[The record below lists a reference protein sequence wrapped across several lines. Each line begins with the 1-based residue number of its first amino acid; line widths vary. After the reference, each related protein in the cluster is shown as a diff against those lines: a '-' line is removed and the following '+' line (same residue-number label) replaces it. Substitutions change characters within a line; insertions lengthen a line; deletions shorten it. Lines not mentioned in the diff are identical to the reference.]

1 MPISISEM
9 VMKLDVASN
18 QLNGLSLSGKIAE
31 LRRSRSDDRIQ
42 QLQSEA
48 IVELYDAV
56 RQIQLA
62 IWPMLS
68 RHSGR
73 VGAGTRRHVDDGKTQ
88 AATAIHAM
96 TGLRAGSR
104 SSRVRP
110 ACRPS

>member
-1 MPISISEM
+1 MT
-9 VMKLDVASN
+9 KLDVAST

-62 IWPMLS
+62 IWPMLAVIPDVSAVRDAAPS
-68 RHSGR
+68 RQLI
-73 VGAGTRRHVDDGKTQ
+73 VDAVADGQTQ
-88 AATAIHAM
+88 AATALHAV
-96 TGLRAGSR
+96 TGR
-104 SSRVRP
+104 
-110 ACRPS
+110 